1 MQIIDNVD
9 SFIET
14 LQSLDWNQMT
24 SWLPDA
30 FAGAVV
36 SIVGVLIALRLLE
49 AL

>member
-9 SFIET
+9 TFIDQ
-14 LQSLDWNQMT
+14 LQSIDWNNIT

-30 FAGAVV
+30 FAGAVI